1 MLVWR
6 RTAVLLVLACSW
18 IHAQLVLENPKHLK
32 VPEQQAQA
40 LFLTTNRVM
49 EKEFNVP
56 GTLENKFRM
65 KLVLGEP
72 KERYTID
79 DAQGNATL
87 YLERWNEYKFT
98 SVTMRLA
105 IQQLLVPERQER
117 MIDTIVRRA
126 HEIAPVSAAELK
138 VESVSLPQVRS
149 QDDCIARMNNAA
161 LGGVPCKQGLGSPR
175 PTPVPAR

>member
-6 RTAVLLVLACSW
+6 RTTVLLLATCSW
-18 IHAQLVLENPKHLK
+18 IQAQLVLENPKHLK

-49 EKEFNVP
+49 EKEFSVP
-56 GTLENKFRM
+56 GALENKFRM
-65 KLVLGEP
+65 KLVLGEAH
-72 KERYTID
+72 ERYTID
-79 DAQGNATL
+79 DAQGDGTL

-98 SVTMRLA
+98 NVAMRLA

-117 MIDTIVRRA
+117 MIDVIVRRA

-138 VESVSLPQVRS
+138 VESVSLPPVPPQN
-149 QDDCIARMNNAA
+149 DCMARMNNAA
-161 LGGVPCKQGLGSPR
+161 LGGMPCKQGLGVQR
-175 PTPVPAR
+175 PTPMTTR